1 MNKELDMIN
10 DISTNCAELE
20 RGFKALE
27 ELVDCYDYAVQPTA
41 EKALEYMNVIDSKER
56 TKDREISYK
65 LLSEYDRIMWLIH
78 VALDYSYEAY
88 ANLKKHYE

>member
-1 MNKELDMIN
+1 MSKELDMIN

-20 RGFKALE
+20 RGIKALE

-41 EKALEYMNVIDSKER
+41 EKALECMNVIDSKER
-56 TKDREISYK
+56 TKDKEISYK